1 MRLTWFGHS
10 CFRIETGASVVLI
23 DPFLKGNPTF
33 EASGL
38 SWDAATEGVTH
49 VALTHGHDDHIGDAA
64 EICKARNATLFAVYE
79 LASHLAGQ
87 GVQHVEYMN
96 TGGTVSCGRSGA
108 GPDACGS
115 ADFDLTMTQALH
127 SSSSH
132 GTYLGNPCGIVLK
145 SKEGR
150 TLYHMGDTDV
160 FGDMALIN
168 EFHKP
173 DIGIVPIGDRFTMGA
188 KSAAYACKTYFQ
200 FKMVVPCHYGT
211 FPGALAPIA
220 DAFVAEM
227 KGQELIVPKVG
238 QVLTV

>member
-10 CFRIETGASVVLI
+10 CFRIEMGGSIVLI

-33 EASGL
+33 AASGIA
-38 SWDAATEGVTH
+38 WDEATRGVTH

-64 EICKARNATLFAVYE
+64 DICRVGGATLIATYE
-79 LASHLAGQ
+79 LAAHIAGQ
-87 GVQHVEYMN
+87 GAQHVEYMN
-96 TGGTVSCGRSGA
+96 TGGTITA
-108 GPDACGS
+108 G
-115 ADFDLTMTQALH
+115 DFEVTLTQALH

-145 SKEGR
+145 EKQGR
-150 TLYHMGDTDV
+150 RLYHMGDTDV

-168 EFHKP
+168 ELHKP
-173 DIGIVPIGDRFTMGA
+173 DVGIVPIGDRFTMGA

-200 FKMVVPCHYGT
+200 FKTVVPCHYGT
-211 FPGALAPIA
+211 FPGALAPNA

-227 KGQELIVPKVG
+227 KGEEVIVPKVG
-238 QVLTV
+238 QVVTL